1 MVYGPAAP
9 FPILWGL
16 AVMGLHI
23 LELKK
28 NNSLK
33 SKLRET
39 VKWWFVVTRFN
50 PIV

>member
-33 SKLRET
+33 RKLRET
-39 VKWWFVVTRFN
+39 VIGDVSSFN
-50 PIV
+50 F